1 LTCRFDAAAHVYTDE
16 QGRELPHITGILL
29 KAGLVD
35 DTWFTAESSAR
46 GRAVH
51 ALTTDY
57 DLGILDR
64 SDFTSAY
71 KGYLQAYARAMEI
84 VRPEWDLIEVP
95 LAHDV
100 LRFAGRP
107 DRIGRMYG
115 LISVLEIKSGA
126 PHPAHQIQTALQAL
140 LAAQETGLP
149 AIHHARYA
157 VYIRADGKFKLEQH
171 HDADDIRNAEGI
183 VRRFA

>member
-16 QGRELPHITGILL
+16 AGRELPHITGILL

-35 DTWFTAESSAR
+35 DTFYTAESSAR
-46 GRAVH
+46 GRYVH

-57 DLGILDR
+57 DLGVLDPVTC
-64 SDFTSAY
+64 TSAY
-71 KGYLQAYARAMEI
+71 KGYLQAYARAMAI
-84 VRPEWDLIEVP
+84 VRPEWDHIEVP
-95 LAHDV
+95 MAHDV

-115 LISVLEIKSGA
+115 LISVLEIKSGV

-157 VYIRADGKFKLEQH
+157 VYIRSDGKFKLEQH
-171 HDADDIRNAEGI
+171 HNADDIRNAEWLVG
-183 VRRFA
+183 RFA